1 MSMENVGEKRC
12 LQLSELEELRLESFE
27 NSRIFK
33 EKMKKVARQKNS
45 TQGAKGGSKG
55 VFLQLKIE
63 VILGQAKE
71 SLDGNGLKKKYLAR
85 EVTVGKNQRS
95 RRKELVEVHRD
106 FAFAEKCSPCCMY
119 ELAGKLQDSP

>member
-1 MSMENVGEKRC
+1 MENALWAYLTAYKSPIDMSPFWLVYGKACHLPFELEHKAWWAIKLLNMSMENVGEKRC

-71 SLDGNGLKKKYLAR
+71 SLDGSLH
-85 EVTVGKNQRS
+85 
-95 RRKELVEVHRD
+95 VH
-106 FAFAEKCSPCCMY
+106 
-119 ELAGKLQDSP
+119 